1 MLEAGVGRAHNIA
14 MSALPGFVYPGDVS
28 ASKRYWKHDIVEPA
42 IETTPHGTIKVPSSP
57 GIGFSVNVEKLKELT
72 VAEEVWKI

>member
-1 MLEAGVGRAHNIA
+1 MA

-42 IETTPHGTIKVPSSP
+42 IEITERSTIKVPSMP
-57 GIGFSVNVEKLKELT
+57 GIGFDVNDERLRELT
-72 VAEEVWKI
+72 VAKEVWQI